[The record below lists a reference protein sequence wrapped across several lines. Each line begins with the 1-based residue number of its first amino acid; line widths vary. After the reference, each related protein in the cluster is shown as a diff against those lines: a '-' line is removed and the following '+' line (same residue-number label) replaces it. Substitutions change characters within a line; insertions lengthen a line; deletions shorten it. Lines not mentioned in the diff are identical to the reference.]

1 MEGKKLEI
9 MELSSCEK
17 LILGCIYSYEQKTKK
32 RPELKVLMQWTSEK
46 HGRNWKPQTVCTFIS
61 RMEKKGYIESFSGNE
76 TNGKKRTYY
85 QITAAGND
93 YFQQKCAE
101 WEVTKEVIDRFAV
114 YREGGH
120 DAYH

>member
-61 RMEKKGYIESFSGNE
+61 RMEKKGLLKSEKVGRVSYYEPLIPYEAYIQMELEELCDVFFDGNRKKMKSFVRMNL
-76 TNGKKRTYY
+76 
-85 QITAAGND
+85 
-93 YFQQKCAE
+93 
-101 WEVTKEVIDRFAV
+101 
-114 YREGGH
+114 
-120 DAYH
+120 